1 MAITQY
7 IGARY
12 VPLFADP
19 LDWSDQ
25 KEYEPLTIVYYAG
38 NSYTSRQY
46 VPKGIQ
52 ITNTDYW
59 ALTGNYN
66 AQIEQYRDEVQSF
79 DTQITEN
86 TNSIEQANAR
96 ITENANGLEQAN
108 ARITENASD
117 IATKADINHA
127 SANNTY
133 GLGNGSL
140 FGHVKLAT
148 STTSSESDES
158 DGIAATPKFV
168 SDALSKFEPS
178 GDKSFKSALL
188 IGDSWGMGF
197 YNGQEHPTESPLVNA
212 AKLLGIPDE
221 SIFNECVSGSG
232 YTVGGKTFLEQYN
245 NSSHKDA
252 DLIIVLGGQNDSSV
266 NETSIKSAVDVF
278 IATIKN
284 GSPNS
289 EIHIFNTPLAYGGRL
304 GVNIGNNG
312 PSGRMLTE
320 GAVSQAAS
328 NVSKNMTIH
337 NGCYRWG
344 DMFGQ
349 SASDT
354 DKVHLNASG
363 YQKLASLI
371 AQMIQNN
378 IGDYWPTFYGSFTD
392 QTITGGTIQRNFI
405 TECNGIINACL
416 IWDLNGAK
424 GLSNGASFGS
434 VPYWADRS
442 FDIFDSTVFQNQE
455 GPFVAIGGKITL
467 QSYTSQNL
475 GWVFMTKS
483 YPAGY

>member
-1 MAITQY
+1 MAVTQY

-12 VPLFADP
+12 VPLFAEP
-19 LDWSDQ
+19 LDWSSE
-25 KEYEPLTIVYYAG
+25 KEYEPLTIVYNDG

-66 AQIEQYRDEVQSF
+66 AQIEQYRSEVQTF
-79 DTQITEN
+79 DERITEN
-86 TNSIEQANAR
+86 TSNI
-96 ITENANGLEQAN
+96 
-108 ARITENASD
+108 
-117 IATKADINHA
+117 TKANERIAENTTNIAKKAGISHA
-127 SANNTY
+127 SAGSTY

-148 STTSSESDES
+148 STTSNESDEN
-158 DGIAATPKFV
+158 DGVAATPKFV

-197 YNGQEHPTESPLVNA
+197 YNGQEHPSESPLVNA
-212 AKLLGIPDE
+212 AKLLGIPDG

-245 NSSHKDA
+245 VSSHKDA

-278 IATIKN
+278 ISTIKT

-304 GVNIGNNG
+304 GINIGNNG

-320 GAVSQAAS
+320 GTVSKAAS
-328 NVSKNMTIH
+328 NISKNMTIH

-349 SASDT
+349 ASSDT

-363 YQKLASLI
+363 YQKLANLI

-392 QTITGGTIQRNFI
+392 PTITGGSIQRNFI
-405 TECNGIINACL
+405 TECNGIVNACL
-416 IWDLNGAK
+416 IWDLKGAQ
-424 GLSNGASFGS
+424 GLANDASFGS

-455 GPFVAIGGKITL
+455 GPFVAIGGKMTL
-467 QSYTSQNL
+467 QNYTSQNL